1 MNLHTQVLDRLDEPD
16 KAIWSDTERSYNIGI
31 DKS

>member
-1 MNLHTQVLDRLDEPD
+1 MKLYKQVLDRLDEPD
-16 KAIWSDTERSYNIGI
+16 RAIWSDTERSYNIGI